1 MLDREILHATI
12 IPPESHPITPD
23 MIDPDART
31 VLKKL
36 NAAGFSAYLVGGGV
50 RDLYLGKTPKDYDI
64 STDAR
69 PGQIRKIFPNS
80 TTIGRRFRLVQVYFR
95 HGKIIEVSTL
105 RSLSE
110 HDIDGPDAVLAPN
123 NTFGTVEE
131 DAQRRDITI
140 NSLFY
145 DIRNGT
151 IIDYVNGVT
160 DLNNAV
166 VRIIGNPDK
175 RIHNDPVR
183 MMRAIRHGA
192 RNGFTIEPASWAVI
206 RNNCNNLTLC
216 PPSRL
221 RDEIFKDIYSGAAAP
236 WFQLALDSGIFTTLF
251 PMYRKIL
258 STDSAQSLACRAQ
271 ITALL
276 QVQDRLNLLAT
287 EQQLVR
293 QADYFQLAFLL
304 VPYTEITYHLYSEK
318 RKGSVLFQLAK
329 RLRAD
334 LDNDLGQQ
342 LNLRRSLRQDMCA
355 LLTNLAL
362 LIQHKEH
369 SNWPKW
375 LRQKS
380 YFAETLLFYQCY
392 MEATAGVEV
401 DASLIDTPIPQTTQ
415 KERSFAEYKNTSK
428 AARPALS
435 TQKKGGIFGLKK

>member
-1 MLDREILHATI
+1 
-12 IPPESHPITPD
+12 

-50 RDLYLGKTPKDYDI
+50 RDLYLGKTPKDFDI

-110 HDIDGPDAVLAPN
+110 HDIDGPDAILAPN

-131 DAQRRDITI
+131 DAQRRDLTI

-160 DLNNAV
+160 DLENAI
-166 VRIIGNPDK
+166 VRIIGNPEK

-183 MMRAIRHGA
+183 MMRAIRHCA
-192 RNGFTIEPASWAVI
+192 RNGFTIDEASWSVI
-206 RNNCNNLTLC
+206 RKNCANLSLC
-216 PPSRL
+216 PPSRI
-221 RDEIFKDIYSGAAAP
+221 RDELFKDIYSGAAAP

-251 PMYRKIL
+251 PMYRQIL
-258 STDSAQSLACRAQ
+258 AAGHPQSQSCRAE
-271 ITALL
+271 INALL
-276 QVQDRLNLLAT
+276 QVLDRLNQQAT
-287 EQQLVR
+287 EQHLVR
-293 QADYFQLAFLL
+293 QPDYFQLALL
-304 VPYTEITYHLYSEK
+304 LIPYVELTHRFYSEK
-318 RKGSVLFQLAK
+318 RQGSVLFQLTK

-334 LDNDLGQQ
+334 LDNSLGQQ
-342 LNLRRSLRQDMCA
+342 LNLRRSLRQDMSA

-369 SNWPKW
+369 NGWPKW

-380 YFAETLLFYQCY
+380 YFSETLLFYHCY
-392 MEATAGVEV
+392 MEATAGVQLDPALV
-401 DASLIDTPIPQTTQ
+401 DRPAPQIIT
-415 KERSFAEYKNTSK
+415 KERAFTEPKKTGK

-435 TQKKGGIFGLKK
+435 TAKKGGIFGLKK